1 MLPSQLPT
9 RFDGLNL
16 EKMYTI
22 HVATEL
28 EGKTVVQVILELNFL
43 LKRGLTMEKL
53 SNLVSKASVQGR
65 YQARQEGDKR
75 ETLC

>member
-1 MLPSQLPT
+1 
-9 RFDGLNL
+9 
-16 EKMYTI
+16 MYTI

-28 EGKTVVQVILELNFL
+28 EGKTVVQVILELNFPSIL

-53 SNLVSKASVQGR
+53 SNLVSKASVQGK
-65 YQARQEGDKR
+65 YQARQEGDKK

>member
-1 MLPSQLPT
+1 
-9 RFDGLNL
+9 
-16 EKMYTI
+16 MYTI

-28 EGKTVVQVILELNFL
+28 EGKTVVQVILELIL

-53 SNLVSKASVQGR
+53 SSLVSKASVQGK
-65 YQARQEGDKR
+65 YQARQEGDKK

>member
-1 MLPSQLPT
+1 
-9 RFDGLNL
+9 
-16 EKMYTI
+16 MYTI

-28 EGKTVVQVILELNFL
+28 EGKTVVQVILELNFPSIL

-53 SNLVSKASVQGR
+53 SSLVSKASVQGK
-65 YQARQEGDKR
+65 YQARQEGDKK

>member
-1 MLPSQLPT
+1 
-9 RFDGLNL
+9 
-16 EKMYTI
+16 MYTI

-28 EGKTVVQVILELNFL
+28 EGKTVVQVILELNFPSIL

-53 SNLVSKASVQGR
+53 SNLVSKASVQGK
-65 YQARQEGDKR
+65 YQAGQEGDKK